1 MIKTLYSTFNSS
13 FRFIELFNCTFRQFM
28 YFLVAQLS
36 RTVHT
41 ITKIHT
47 TVHRRNTT
55 QLNSWEWEV
64 PTNGIFSNIFLGGSS
79 TPRTPR
85 AAAAARVSS
94 RGGVAAKFGLHYIK
108 AINHGIDHKSYALSR
123 PILASKSS
131 PFLNLFSGT
140 NLYMKN
146 SSFSRLKMQ
155 KTQPLQRI
163 KRQIEDYVQR
173 CSAIRL
179 LKTAA
184 ACSTQRS

>member
-1 MIKTLYSTFNSS
+1 MIKTLQSTFNSS
-13 FRFIELFNCTFRQFM
+13 FLFIELFNCTFRQFM

-36 RTVHT
+36 PTVHNNKNKHYGPPPKYFT
-41 ITKIHT
+41 AK
-47 TVHRRNTT
+47 
-55 QLNSWEWEV
+55 QLGMGG
-64 PTNGIFSNIFLGGSS
+64 TYQRNIFKYISR
-79 TPRTPR
+79 TPRTRRGRPPH
-85 AAAAARVSS
+85 RVSS